1 MVAENKKI
9 NWRFY
14 YFWKN
19 KTKRQINS
27 REMKKQKTNKQKS
40 IGEQTRPI
48 EIKGEGQRKL
58 MVSSNNPNS
67 DHQKW
72 SHLWVVLGKWKWR
85 DKGRRAEKD
94 RKRGEGELSWKTGQ
108 RVGGVL
114 LIKLV
119 LSPTNQDQKTP
130 VPRDIDKRG
139 GDKPTDSAEGGRRSK
154 GGIPWPGKSA
164 GWWQQDGCGRV
175 KVNCGGCWK
184 I

>member
-72 SHLWVVLGKWKWR
+72 SHL
-85 DKGRRAEKD
+85 
-94 RKRGEGELSWKTGQ
+94 
-108 RVGGVL
+108 
-114 LIKLV
+114 
-119 LSPTNQDQKTP
+119 
-130 VPRDIDKRG
+130 
-139 GDKPTDSAEGGRRSK
+139 
-154 GGIPWPGKSA
+154 
-164 GWWQQDGCGRV
+164 
-175 KVNCGGCWK
+175 
-184 I
+184 

>member
-19 KTKRQINS
+19 KTKREINS

-72 SHLWVVLGKWKWR
+72 SHL
-85 DKGRRAEKD
+85 
-94 RKRGEGELSWKTGQ
+94 
-108 RVGGVL
+108 
-114 LIKLV
+114 
-119 LSPTNQDQKTP
+119 
-130 VPRDIDKRG
+130 
-139 GDKPTDSAEGGRRSK
+139 
-154 GGIPWPGKSA
+154 
-164 GWWQQDGCGRV
+164 
-175 KVNCGGCWK
+175 
-184 I
+184 

>member
-9 NWRFY
+9 NWRFN

-27 REMKKQKTNKQKS
+27 REMKKQEKTKKS

-72 SHLWVVLGKWKWR
+72 SHL
-85 DKGRRAEKD
+85 
-94 RKRGEGELSWKTGQ
+94 
-108 RVGGVL
+108 
-114 LIKLV
+114 
-119 LSPTNQDQKTP
+119 
-130 VPRDIDKRG
+130 
-139 GDKPTDSAEGGRRSK
+139 
-154 GGIPWPGKSA
+154 
-164 GWWQQDGCGRV
+164 
-175 KVNCGGCWK
+175 
-184 I
+184 

>member
-9 NWRFY
+9 NWRFN

-72 SHLWVVLGKWKWR
+72 SHL
-85 DKGRRAEKD
+85 
-94 RKRGEGELSWKTGQ
+94 
-108 RVGGVL
+108 
-114 LIKLV
+114 
-119 LSPTNQDQKTP
+119 
-130 VPRDIDKRG
+130 
-139 GDKPTDSAEGGRRSK
+139 
-154 GGIPWPGKSA
+154 
-164 GWWQQDGCGRV
+164 
-175 KVNCGGCWK
+175 
-184 I
+184 

>member
-27 REMKKQKTNKQKS
+27 REMKKQKTKKTKKS

-72 SHLWVVLGKWKWR
+72 SHL
-85 DKGRRAEKD
+85 
-94 RKRGEGELSWKTGQ
+94 
-108 RVGGVL
+108 
-114 LIKLV
+114 
-119 LSPTNQDQKTP
+119 
-130 VPRDIDKRG
+130 
-139 GDKPTDSAEGGRRSK
+139 
-154 GGIPWPGKSA
+154 
-164 GWWQQDGCGRV
+164 
-175 KVNCGGCWK
+175 
-184 I
+184 

>member
-9 NWRFY
+9 NWRFN

-27 REMKKQKTNKQKS
+27 REMKKQKTKKTKKS

-72 SHLWVVLGKWKWR
+72 SHL
-85 DKGRRAEKD
+85 
-94 RKRGEGELSWKTGQ
+94 
-108 RVGGVL
+108 
-114 LIKLV
+114 
-119 LSPTNQDQKTP
+119 
-130 VPRDIDKRG
+130 
-139 GDKPTDSAEGGRRSK
+139 
-154 GGIPWPGKSA
+154 
-164 GWWQQDGCGRV
+164 
-175 KVNCGGCWK
+175 
-184 I
+184 

>member
-27 REMKKQKTNKQKS
+27 KEMKKQKTKQNKKNQLENKPD
-40 IGEQTRPI
+40 QF

-72 SHLWVVLGKWKWR
+72 SHL
-85 DKGRRAEKD
+85 
-94 RKRGEGELSWKTGQ
+94 
-108 RVGGVL
+108 
-114 LIKLV
+114 
-119 LSPTNQDQKTP
+119 
-130 VPRDIDKRG
+130 
-139 GDKPTDSAEGGRRSK
+139 
-154 GGIPWPGKSA
+154 
-164 GWWQQDGCGRV
+164 
-175 KVNCGGCWK
+175 
-184 I
+184 